1 VSNEVTQFV
10 DGALRASPPITVSAA
25 SVFGLGLEDWMYIA
39 TIVYTVL
46 QGSYLSYHWRRSHK
60 RNLALLMSSILLL
73 ANHRPTGLIIN
84 TLQMVIRI

>member
-1 VSNEVTQFV
+1 MSNEVTQVV

-46 QGSYLSYHWRRSHK
+46 QGSYLAYHWRRQATLHTVY
-60 RNLALLMSSILLL
+60 RRLALKVNRLMSYNL
-73 ANHRPTGLIIN
+73 N
-84 TLQMVIRI
+84 

>member
-1 VSNEVTQFV
+1 MSNEVTQVV

-46 QGSYLSYHWRRSHK
+46 QGSYLAYHWRRSHK
-60 RNLALLMSSILLL
+60 RNRRKQ
-73 ANHRPTGLIIN
+73 NGTKDDRK
-84 TLQMVIRI
+84 